1 MSLDRQQ
8 SRRLFA
14 FIALLALTACQ
25 QSLPEKNIAP
35 NSTGAGGGI
44 CHYHDGINAMDVY
57 GNDMYVRCNDGTVL
71 TQ

>member
-8 SRRLFA
+8 SGRFFA

-25 QSLPEKNIAP
+25 SLPEKSVAP
-35 NSTGAGGGI
+35 NSAGAGGGI